1 MLLNKFFVKSS
12 KIRLIPI
19 SLVLVNIIFYKNKNY
34 YRKIQNIIN
43 KWISNWNLLKDGGI
57 WKVQFN

>member
-43 KWISNWNLLKDGGI
+43 KWISNGNLLKDGGI